1 MNSFE
6 KEIDA
11 QKPSPAFDQNLKGQK
26 ELEGS
31 LKTKTIFLTQK
42 YLNRWILSNP
52 SSSAFFVCLFSITLT
67 YRVWLTM
74 ELFTHPIRPF
84 DFNPNLYPLGLM
96 LRLWPQDL
104 ILILILS
111 LLTWFISQIHLL
123 RNPKGAPTFMRALGL
138 TVLHILIITLTLIYG
153 IHKRLLFEVQS
164 GLDYS
169 VMAEAF
175 TNFPLEEVFKFIGV
189 GDILFLIFPIGLFDL
204 LLFGPLRLR
213 IWGARISLSLF
224 ILFLLTFPF
233 LTPTKTKTIPSE
245 IRLNP
250 VVFFV
255 SDLANT
261 TFTRYVTGPQER
273 LANKN
278 KPQDLGNL
286 RPHGFETL
294 PTVKNETPWNL
305 VLMIMESVGTRYI
318 FDNQDGPMP
327 MPFLYQLSKKGWFL
341 KRHFTTSNVSTKAI
355 FSILSGLYDLF
366 DRETFST
373 RPDIYLPSLYHFLGK
388 NYEGF
393 LVTPT
398 SPIWYFPIAFV
409 RNSGLSEIHT
419 YENLNFKIK
428 EERTSL
434 GRYITR
440 DEVQS
445 VDFFIQRLR
454 KAKEPFLG
462 IYISFTAHFPYFDYG
477 EPYRV
482 RGEESLKDRYYNN
495 LHLLDHLLKRIYD
508 HLDSQGQLDRTLL
521 VMVGDHGQAFGQHRP
536 NNYMH
541 YRYSYNVNLETPAVL
556 YQPKLFKPKV
566 IDRPTS
572 HVDLLPTLLDAMGIS
587 YDPALFDGESL
598 FHKDMNRST
607 IFVYGLEGCISS
619 LDRQGIKV
627 QHSLKDHRSW
637 AFDLKIDPE
646 ETNPLEASR
655 FPLQLEYLLRYTK
668 THGQR
673 LIQYNDSLK
682 EKRAVGRK

>member
-1 MNSFE
+1 MNSFG
-6 KEIDA
+6 KEINT
-11 QKPSPAFDQNLKGQK
+11 QKPSSVFDQNLKGQK

-31 LKTKTIFLTQK
+31 LKTKTIFLTK
-42 YLNRWILSNP
+42 TYLNRLILSSP
-52 SSSAFFVCLFSITLT
+52 SSFALFVCLFSITLT
-67 YRVWLTM
+67 YRIWLTV

-84 DFNPNLYPLGLM
+84 DFNPHHHPFWFMLYP
-96 LRLWPQDL
+96 RSQDFIF
-104 ILILILS
+104 ILILPF
-111 LLTWFISQIHLL
+111 LTWSISQIHFL
-123 RNPKGAPTFMRALGL
+123 RDLKGTSTFIRALGL
-138 TVLHILIITLTLIYG
+138 TVLHILIISLTLIYG
-153 IHKRLLFEVQS
+153 VHKRLLFEVQS
-164 GLDYS
+164 GLEYS

-175 TNFPLEEVFKFIGV
+175 TNFPIEEVFKFIGA

-213 IWGARISLSLF
+213 IWGVRISLSLF
-224 ILFLLTFPF
+224 ILFLFTFPF
-233 LTPTKTKTIPSE
+233 LTPTKTKNIPPE

-255 SDLANT
+255 SDLAKT
-261 TFTRYVTGPQER
+261 TVRRYVTGPAER
-273 LANKN
+273 LANEN

-286 RPHGFETL
+286 KPRGFETL

-305 VLMIMESVGTRYI
+305 VLLIMESVGTRYI

-373 RPDIYLPSLYHFLGK
+373 RPDISIPSLYHFLGK

-409 RNSGLSEIHT
+409 RNSGCSEIHT

-445 VDFFIQRLR
+445 VDFFIQRLK
-454 KAKEPFLG
+454 KAREPFLG

-482 RGEESLKDRYYNN
+482 RGKESLKDRYYNN

-508 HLDSQGQLDRTLL
+508 HLDSHGQLDRTIL

-556 YQPKLFKPKV
+556 YQPRLFKPKV
-566 IDRPTS
+566 IDWPTS

-598 FHKDMNRST
+598 FHKEMNRST
-607 IFVYGLEGCISS
+607 IFFYGLEGCISS
-619 LDRQGIKV
+619 LDRQWVKV

-646 ETNPLEASR
+646 ETNPVEASR
-655 FPLQLEYLLRYTK
+655 FPLQLEHLLRYTK

-673 LIQYNDSLK
+673 LVQYNDSLK
-682 EKRAVGRK
+682 EKRAVGSK